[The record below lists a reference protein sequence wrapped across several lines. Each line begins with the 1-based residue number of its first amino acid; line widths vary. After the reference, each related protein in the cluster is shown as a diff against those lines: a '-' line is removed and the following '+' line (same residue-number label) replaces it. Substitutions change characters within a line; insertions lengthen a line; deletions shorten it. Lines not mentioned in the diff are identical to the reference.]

1 MSAKEEVSKE
11 TPTRADVEALLAH
24 WDFPFPLREFKLLFG
39 GYSGTSVKVVGGNG
53 VRHVLKICHG
63 YEQADVEAQARVA
76 VYARGCGC
84 DEICTFYPLKA
95 STSAFAFV
103 RADGTPCCLLS
114 WVDGVAADKVLS
126 AGAVPASAV
135 LHAVG
140 AGLGRLHSVPPPAGA
155 GAASIRVVETNGACD
170 VRKHLSDEIAKVF
183 ETSAAVRGH
192 PFLPFYAAQLENLK
206 AAWTSPGLPR
216 GVLHG
221 DPFLDNI
228 MLDPATGGLEG
239 FVDMEDVCIGP
250 LLFDIACCASAC
262 CFRADDNALDMRR
275 MRHLLGG
282 YASERPLS
290 PAERKVFVAFMKLTM
305 LCNCTWRF
313 KNFNVDH
320 RELESCRDAHVELQ
334 ERIEALEDD
343 MTVGFIEA
351 ILAELPKVVVPFSSS
366 SAMPPPKAKAS
377 KATAPGVMAPASSS
391 RVQLGVALGVAAAAA
406 AACVWWARR
415 SR

>member
-11 TPTRADVEALLAH
+11 TPERADVEALLAH
-24 WDFPFPLREFKLLFG
+24 WDFPFPLGEFKVLFG
-39 GYSGTSVKVVGGNG
+39 GYSGTSIKVVGGNG

-63 YEQADVEAQARVA
+63 YERADVEAQARVA

-84 DEICTFYPLKA
+84 DEICTFYPVKGDP
-95 STSAFAFV
+95 SAFAIE
-103 RADGTPCCLLS
+103 RKKDRTPVCLLS
-114 WVDGVAADKVLS
+114 WVDGMAADKVLS
-126 AGAVPASAV
+126 AGKVPASIV

-155 GAASIRVVETNGACD
+155 GAASIRVVESNGACD
-170 VRKHLSDEIAKVF
+170 VRRHLSDELAKAF
-183 ETSAAVRGH
+183 ETSAVVRGH
-192 PFLPFYAAQLENLK
+192 PFLPFYTAQLENLK

-228 MLDPATGGLEG
+228 MLDPESGGLEG

-282 YASERPLS
+282 YASERPLGLS
-290 PAERKVFVAFMKLTM
+290 ERKVFVAFMKLTM

-313 KNFNVDH
+313 KNFNIDH

-343 MTVGFIEA
+343 MTAGFIEA
-351 ILAELPKVVVPFSSS
+351 ILTELPKEKKPLAVAKPPPQGGAPKAPADATPAPAGKLSPFS
-366 SAMPPPKAKAS
+366 
-377 KATAPGVMAPASSS
+377 
-391 RVQLGVALGVAAAAA
+391 VALGVAVVA
-406 AACVWWARR
+406 AACVFFARR